1 MKFTYKLNWIHEIFD
16 MIDMTV
22 FDSDWLQIISVELS
36 KESRLTLESV
46 YLIWLIYLVQDL
58 VIGLTGLCLPSVIGA
73 YFEIVDEKYRR
84 VSERELGYMMPMEL
98 DSRYFS
104 PLVFS
109 SKWNMSSSNNTWF
122 RKKLRSSYL
131 SHDQLTLCFSF
142 VLFRI
147 SMIQNMKNRATMFR
161 AWSINFCILWSI
173 STFWTLISNFIFRE
187 WLRVRFY

>member
-16 MIDMTV
+16 MIDMSV

-46 YLIWLIYLVQDL
+46 YLIWLISLVQDL

-109 SKWNMSSSNNTWF
+109 SKGNMSSSNNTWF
-122 RKKLRSSYL
+122 RKKLPSSYL

-147 SMIQNMKNRATMFR
+147 SMI
-161 AWSINFCILWSI
+161 
-173 STFWTLISNFIFRE
+173 
-187 WLRVRFY
+187 